1 MHANE
6 FCKIVNKKAGPEFCW
21 AADKETGLKLSV
33 SGGHLVISAA
43 LGTLVYKL
51 AGCLNYDIWFACY
64 ANQE

>member
-33 SGGHLVISAA
+33 SGGHQVVFAT
-43 LGTLVYKL
+43 LGTLVYRVGRVL
-51 AGCLNYDIWFACY
+51 EL
-64 ANQE
+64 